1 MTSNQPY
8 PAPATAPYPMYQPY
22 QPVRKRP
29 LGVTILAILEILGG
43 ILELILALG
52 FFAIAALINVPDIR
66 QRIGTSVPDWVV
78 NNAPVFFGAL
88 GVFFLIMAIV
98 SLLLA
103 WAFLKG
109 KNWAR
114 LLAIIF
120 LVLSIIGNLIGVLG
134 GVSLI
139 TVAISILLPL
149 IIVWYLFRPN
159 VKQWFTA

>member
-1 MTSNQPY
+1 M
-8 PAPATAPYPMYQPY
+8 Y

-29 LGVTILAILEILGG
+29 TGVTILAILEILGG
-43 ILELILALG
+43 ILELVLALG
-52 FFAIAALINVPDIR
+52 FFAIAVLINVADVR
-66 QRIGTSVPDWVV
+66 AQIGTSVPDWVL
-78 NNAPVFFGAL
+78 NNAPLFFGAL
-88 GVFFLIMAIV
+88 GVFFLIMAVV

-114 LLAIIF
+114 ILAIIF
-120 LVLSIIGNLIGVLG
+120 LVLSIIGNVIGIIG
-134 GVSLI
+134 GVSI
-139 TVAISILLPL
+139 VTVVISILLPL

>member
-1 MTSNQPY
+1 M
-8 PAPATAPYPMYQPY
+8 
-22 QPVRKRP
+22 
-29 LGVTILAILEILGG
+29 G
-43 ILELILALG
+43 
-52 FFAIAALINVPDIR
+52 
-66 QRIGTSVPDWVV
+66 
-78 NNAPVFFGAL
+78 

-149 IIVWYLFRPN
+149 LIVWYLFRPK